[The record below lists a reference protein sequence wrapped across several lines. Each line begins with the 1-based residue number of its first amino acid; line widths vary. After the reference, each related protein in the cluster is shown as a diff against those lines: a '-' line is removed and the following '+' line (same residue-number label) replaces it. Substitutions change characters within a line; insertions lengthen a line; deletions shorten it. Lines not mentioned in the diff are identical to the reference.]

1 MIYLQII
8 IAFLSRLNYV
18 CSLLNL
24 HTFMA
29 IEQLS
34 RMVHSIQSQ
43 ADNSATHLTV
53 EINREEFTLH

>member
-1 MIYLQII
+1 M
-8 IAFLSRLNYV
+8 
-18 CSLLNL
+18 LNL

-34 RMVHSIQSQ
+34 RMIDSIQSQ
-43 ADNSATHLTV
+43 ADDAATHLTV